1 MFARR
6 QLAYA
11 VRVSL
16 EIQFTRAGIH
26 LPQLGLWLDA
36 RKRQRGNERVFVSH
50 AHADHIAAHDEVILT
65 EATSLF
71 MRTRLPGKRREHI
84 LNFGER
90 TEFQFERETF
100 HLTAIPAGHIL
111 GSAMAFIEWRDE
123 TLLYTGDFKL
133 RASLAAEPPETRR
146 ADHLIMET
154 TFGLPRYQ
162 FPPEQTVRADIVKFC
177 RETLADGETPVLYG
191 YSLGKSQEILLSLAD
206 AGLPIQLQRDVRKM
220 TKLYEK
226 LGVKFPVHD
235 AFDPET
241 ARGKVIIAP
250 PNSLK
255 AMQKISLGKIRTA
268 AITGWAMDSSCRY
281 RSGTMEAFPLSDHA
295 DYDGLLELV
304 KQVQPK
310 RVFTVHGFTR
320 EFAQTL
326 RTQGVDA
333 VAPGWHEQMALL

>member
-1 MFARR
+1 M
-6 QLAYA
+6 
-11 VRVSL
+11 RVSL

-36 RKRQRGNERVFVSH
+36 RKRQRGSERVFVSH
-50 AHADHIAAHDEVILT
+50 AHADHIAAHDEVMLT

-71 MRTRLPGKRREHI
+71 MRTRLSGKRREHI
-84 LNFGER
+84 LTFGER
-90 TEFQFERETF
+90 MEFQFERETF
-100 HLTAIPAGHIL
+100 YLTAIPAGHIL

-146 ADHLIMET
+146 ADLLIMET
-154 TFGLPRYQ
+154 TFGLPRYE
-162 FPPEQTVRADIVKFC
+162 FPAEQTVRDDIVKFC
-177 RETLADGETPVLYG
+177 RDTLADGATPVLYG
-191 YSLGKSQEILLSLAD
+191 YSLGKSQEILRGLVD
-206 AGLPIQLQRDVRKM
+206 ASLPIQLHRDVRKM

-226 LGVKFPVHD
+226 LGVNFPAHE

-241 ARGKVIIAP
+241 ARGKIIIAP

-255 AMQKISLGKIRTA
+255 TMQKIALGDICTT

-281 RSGTMEAFPLSDHA
+281 RSGTDTAFPLSDHA

-304 KQVQPK
+304 KRVQPK

-326 RTQGVDA
+326 RAQGVDA
-333 VAPGWHEQMALL
+333 IAPGWHEQMALL